1 MVSSFEARG
10 ARGGGGG
17 GGGGEGEGGGGGG
30 GRGGGLEGGL
40 MSVVRGEPQSAISVS
55 NVTAD
60 VTLSFHKYNSRFG
73 EHAVP
78 EHF

>member
-17 GGGGEGEGGGGGG
+17 GGGGEGG
-30 GRGGGLEGGL
+30 GRGGGG
-40 MSVVRGEPQSAISVS
+40 QSAISVS